1 MKVSNSGIFSNN
13 PFPGSRIPGIPSPCP
28 QLGCF
33 FLHIEAF
40 SNTSTR
46 SWHCNIAASKLQFPW
61 QQLSWRHRVSSHLP
75 SMISSQSLNI
85 KVTQRDS
92 CCRQDGCWLVLPQV
106 PLDYCATNIK
116 WPAIKET
123 LLPVLPQILRPPP
136 QVGTR
141 PPNLDRS
148 DPLDQIFKLCL
159 RQLSCCEHVSIL

>member
-13 PFPGSRIPGIPSPCP
+13 RFPGSRIPGIPSPCP

-61 QQLSWRHRVSSHLP
+61 QQLSWRYRVSSHL
-75 SMISSQSLNI
+75 SSISQSLNI

-92 CCRQDGCWLVLPQV
+92 CCRQDGSAPSPFGLLRNRYKVT
-106 PLDYCATNIK
+106 PLK
-116 WPAIKET
+116 
-123 LLPVLPQILRPPP
+123 
-136 QVGTR
+136 
-141 PPNLDRS
+141 
-148 DPLDQIFKLCL
+148 KLCFL
-159 RQLSCCEHVSIL
+159 PCLKSCARLHRLARGRLILTDRILWARFSNCAFAN